1 MLSLPHRQLENPSS
15 LHLQFYQCQFWKVV
29 KLFSNILLWQ
39 GVLPGGDPSIIGLAV
54 DGLLNRY
61 LLLALQNLPPST
73 KAVDK
78 VAVIVDSLPP
88 SWLAAANV
96 RSQVQGLTR
105 YLVHLTEALDQA
117 TIGFPD
123 FERRKTKSA
132 MLQLHGL
139 LVKLK
144 AAEEAETLSLKYI
157 HVKPQAP

>member
-15 LHLQFYQCQFWKVV
+15 LHLQFYQCQFWKAV

-78 VAVIVDSLPP
+78 VAVVSVLVQSLLQGPVHVCNFNDGSGLCGAYEQCSVCCYSYICTYIV
-88 SWLAAANV
+88 
-96 RSQVQGLTR
+96 
-105 YLVHLTEALDQA
+105 
-117 TIGFPD
+117 
-123 FERRKTKSA
+123 
-132 MLQLHGL
+132 
-139 LVKLK
+139 
-144 AAEEAETLSLKYI
+144 
-157 HVKPQAP
+157 